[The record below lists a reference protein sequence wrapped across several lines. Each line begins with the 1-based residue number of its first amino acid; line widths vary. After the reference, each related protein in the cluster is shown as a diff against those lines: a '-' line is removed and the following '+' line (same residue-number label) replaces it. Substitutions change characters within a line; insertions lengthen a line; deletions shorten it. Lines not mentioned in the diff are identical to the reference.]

1 MRSQPRKAA
10 LILLLAC
17 LPAILVAC
25 APGVQATP
33 PESPPQN
40 VVLLQSNIQRET
52 SPAADAQELK
62 ELAAG
67 NSTFA
72 FDLYQALRGEPG
84 NLFYSPYSLSVA
96 LAMTYAGARGE
107 TESQMAATLHYTLP
121 QEQLHPAFNALDM
134 ALAGAGDQQ
143 DGAFQLNVANSLWGQ
158 QGFPFRQ
165 EFLDLLAKNY
175 ASGLRLV
182 DCIDE
187 SQREQARQAINDWVG
202 TATHGKI
209 DELIAKGILTDATR
223 LVLANAIYF
232 KGEWSE
238 PFLNST
244 QEAPFTRL
252 DGSQVSV
259 PTMSRRA
266 TTPYAAGEDFQ
277 AVDLPYKGGRVA
289 MLVLLPAAGQ
299 FEAFESRLNQEQAQA
314 ILQDLEASDVKLYL
328 PKFQFSAE
336 YTLEETLKAVNP
348 RQRGLTGM
356 PDAFDM
362 HRADF
367 SGMYDRQK
375 AGGNLYLSHVVHK
388 AFVAVNEIGTEAAA
402 ASGAVMESVSAP
414 AVELRIDRPFI
425 FLIHDLQTG
434 TILFA
439 GRVMDPQ
446 PK

>member
-1 MRSQPRKAA
+1 
-10 LILLLAC
+10 
-17 LPAILVAC
+17 
-25 APGVQATP
+25 
-33 PESPPQN
+33 
-40 VVLLQSNIQRET
+40 LLQSNIQRET

-182 DCIDE
+182 DYIDE
-187 SQREQARQAINDWVG
+187 AQREQARQAINNWVSA
-202 TATHGKI
+202 ATHGKI
-209 DELIAKGILTDATR
+209 DELFEKGILTDATR

-238 PFLNST
+238 PFLNGT

-266 TTPYAAGEDFQ
+266 TTPYTAGEDFQ

-314 ILQDLEASDVKLYL
+314 ILQDLEASDVKLYM

-336 YTLEETLKAVNP
+336 YTLEETLKAM
-348 RQRGLTGM
+348 GM

-362 HRADF
+362 QRADF

-388 AFVAVNEIGTEAAA
+388 AFVAVDEIGTEAAA
-402 ASGAVMESVSAP
+402 ASGVVAEIESMP
-414 AVELRIDRPFI
+414 VELRIDRPFI

-439 GRVMDPQ
+439 GRVVNPRL
-446 PK
+446 KG